1 MPGVAGRVGKVKA
14 YRLESRRETTV
25 KLAGVP
31 ALFGEIRQPETDY
44 ILIPAHSSERRSFIP
59 IGFMSPTVIAGN
71 ANLCVSDATPYHFGV
86 LTSLMH
92 MAWVRHV
99 CGRLKS
105 DYRYSNSLVYNN
117 FPWPEP
123 PDMQKDA
130 ISRAAQGVLDA
141 RAKFPGST
149 LADLYDPVTMPPE
162 LARAHA
168 DLDKAVDKAY
178 GKTAFAS
185 EMERVA
191 FLFERYEALTRPL
204 LPPTRSGRKRRGSG
218 GPKRSS
224 TRG

>member
-1 MPGVAGRVGKVKA
+1 M
-14 YRLESRRETTV
+14 
-25 KLAGVP
+25 
-31 ALFGEIRQPETDY
+31 FGEIRQPEAPY
-44 ILIPAHSSERRSFIP
+44 ILIPRHSSERRAFIP
-59 IGFMSPTVIAGN
+59 IGFISPDVVVGDSNMCIAG
-71 ANLCVSDATPYHFGV
+71 ATPYHFGV

-117 FPWPEP
+117 FPWPESTEA
-123 PDMQKDA
+123 QKDA

-141 RAKFPGST
+141 RVKFPGST

-168 DLDKAVDKAY
+168 DLDRAADKAY
-178 GKTAFAS
+178 GRIALTS

-204 LPPTRSGRKRRGSG
+204 LTPTRSGRKRRGG
-218 GPKRSS
+218 RA
-224 TRG
+224 